1 MEYTPGYSI
10 NQGGGQ
16 MATIF
21 WSLHRTEPA
30 GVTHICQVCEPGGP
44 RRWVPAMAH
53 GGEARCEIRICKIAT
68 EAHTNPLQRQRRA
81 SLVLA
86 TWLLNCDAF

>member
-1 MEYTPGYSI
+1 VEYTPGYSI

-53 GGEARCEIRICKIAT
+53 GGEAKVRNT
-68 EAHTNPLQRQRRA
+68 DLQD
-81 SLVLA
+81 
-86 TWLLNCDAF
+86 CH